1 MLNTRRRKEIW
12 SSVLS
17 EPAQTVGQCKA
28 SSGKTMEKAITQR
41 GVRLTAARVVQKIPA
56 VPVLRQAG
64 AADAFVCVALTFRI
78 CSLRL
83 V

>member
-1 MLNTRRRKEIW
+1 
-12 SSVLS
+12 
-17 EPAQTVGQCKA
+17 
-28 SSGKTMEKAITQR
+28 MEKAITQR

-78 CSLRL
+78 CSLRS